1 MHVLVLSGG
10 LSAERDVSLRSG
22 RRVAEALR
30 VERPDWEVRQRDV
43 DAGLLDALREHRPD
57 CIVPLLHGAAGEDGA
72 LRNVLESLGIPYIGS
87 DAAASRLAFDKP
99 IGKQLAHTAGIST
112 PACVAM
118 PQSTFR
124 ELGAAAVLDA
134 VVESLGLPLVV
145 KPTKGGSALGT
156 SIVRR
161 AADLPAAMVGAFAY
175 GDVALMERFITGVE
189 VAVGVFERDGDVLA
203 LSAVEIVPEGDI
215 YDYAARYTAGTT
227 EFFCPA
233 RLSDD
238 QTLAAQAMALDMHV
252 LLGLR
257 DWSRTDMIID
267 GEGRPWFL
275 EVTVA
280 PGMTETSVFPQ
291 SLAAADIGLGA
302 WTADLVVSALTRPQ
316 WSALSSEQVG
326 DPTQILGVGTLDQQS
341 PA

>member
-1 MHVLVLSGG
+1 MQVLVLAGG

-30 VERPDWEVRQRDV
+30 TERPDWEVLEHDV
-43 DAGLLDALREHRPD
+43 DSALLDRLQVHRPD

-72 LRNVLESLGIPYIGS
+72 LRNVLESLKIPFVGS
-87 DAAASRLAFDKP
+87 TAPSSRLAFDKP
-99 IGKQLAHTAGIST
+99 VAKRLAEVAGLNT

-118 PQSTFR
+118 PQATFK

-134 VVESLGLPLVV
+134 VIGNLGLPLVV
-145 KPTKGGSALGT
+145 KPTKGGSSLGT

-175 GDVALMERFITGVE
+175 GDVVLMEQHVEGVE
-189 VAVGVFERDGDVLA
+189 LAIGVFERDGDVLA
-203 LSAVEIVPEGDI
+203 LSAVEIVPEGEL

-233 RLSDD
+233 RLDD
-238 QTLAAQAMALDMHV
+238 EHAMRAQALALDVHV

-257 DWSRTDMIID
+257 DWSRTDLIVDAD
-267 GEGRPWFL
+267 GVPWFL
-275 EVTVA
+275 EVNVA
-280 PGMTETSVFPQ
+280 PGMTETSLFPQ
-291 SLAAADIGLGA
+291 ALVAAEVPLGEL
-302 WTADLVVSALTRPQ
+302 TAELVSVAVAR
-316 WSALSSEQVG
+316 G
-326 DPTQILGVGTLDQQS
+326 
-341 PA
+341 